1 VSYPRFLLIFAM
13 TVTYSIACPL
23 IAPSGLFYMII
34 KHIVDRYNIY
44 YIYTPIKINDRIHST
59 AILYVHIAL
68 LMMQFQ
74 VFTFLLMRT
83 KGSAV
88 LAFSTFVLLI
98 ALLVFAGHC
107 FFHWFR
113 NINHLTYSVTT
124 KLNKRSKKYDYC
136 ACAYAPP
143 VFNGLVDDGVV
154 TRDDLM
160 SGTGIASSSDA

>member
-1 VSYPRFLLIFAM
+1 
-13 TVTYSIACPL
+13 
-23 IAPSGLFYMII
+23 MII

-44 YIYTPIKINDRIHST
+44 YIYTPTKINGRIHST

-83 KGSAV
+83 KGSNV

-98 ALLVFAGHC
+98 ALLVFSGHC

-124 KLNKRSKKYDYC
+124 KLNTRHRKYDYC
-136 ACAYAPP
+136 SCAYAPP
-143 VFNGLVDDGVV
+143 VFNALLADGVV
-154 TRDDLM
+154 TKEQL
-160 SGTGIASSSDA
+160 IASNGLNT